1 MKRLMC
7 VLLFMSVLCGCAG
20 NEDKDLALVTPA
32 SEKNVVEVNEAE
44 LAEKNAQAEEEIA
57 AVKDNMAAMTAELNE
72 VNVQAEA
79 MEEKVAEIGKNLKEY
94 K

>member
-44 LAEKNAQAEEEIA
+44 L
-57 AVKDNMAAMTAELNE
+57 NE
-72 VNVQAEA
+72 VNVQAAA
-79 MEEKVAEIGKNLKEY
+79 MEERVAEIGNNLKEY

>member
-7 VLLFMSVLCGCAG
+7 VLLFMSVLCGCTG